1 MVLLKKRGRI
11 YEFVLFFLFAINIK
25 IAPNIIKGIANCH
38 LSCSFEINIVI
49 NTGRNAIN
57 KPI

>member
-1 MVLLKKRGRI
+1 MVLLKKKED
-11 YEFVLFFLFAINIK
+11 EFMNSSSFLFAINIK

-38 LSCSFEINIVI
+38 LSCSFEMNIVI

>member
-1 MVLLKKRGRI
+1 MNSSS
-11 YEFVLFFLFAINIK
+11 FLFAINIK

-38 LSCSFEINIVI
+38 LSCSFEMNIVI